1 MPPDSTVFDATGTAQ
16 ALAPLLA
23 SGGEGQV
30 FPLAG
35 KPGIVV
41 KQYHPEVLQK
51 RGTELQAKTEAM
63 IDLRERFDHPCLSWP
78 RMGVFDAKG
87 QWIGY
92 AMRRAQGLPMG
103 HMAHAVAYRKHFPTL
118 DRTHIAAYLL
128 SLLGA
133 VRTLHRSGV
142 CIGDYNFNNV
152 LCTPGSAQLTLID
165 CDSYQLEHQGR
176 TYPCPVG
183 SPDMTPL
190 EHHGQAFDKIRRT
203 EHSELFSVAIMLFKS
218 LMLGRH
224 PYDIRGGE
232 DPVSNLRAGQF
243 AYGKGNRGIP
253 AGDWY
258 NIWSHMPHRLKE
270 MFIHTFTEGAANPA
284 RRPAL
289 DDWHQAL
296 SVYLAEMHKG
306 WHEVAV
312 RPAQPK
318 SSSYRGTRS
327 QPGA

>member
-1 MPPDSTVFDATGTAQ
+1 MQPASSVFDPSGAAQ

-30 FPLAG
+30 FPLAS
-35 KPGIVV
+35 KPEILV

-51 RGTELQAKTEAM
+51 RGAALRAKAEAM
-63 IDLRERFDHPCLSWP
+63 IGMGERFSAPCLSWP
-78 RMGVFDAKG
+78 RMSVFDAKG

-92 AMRRAQGLPMG
+92 AMRRAQGRPMA
-103 HMAHAVAYRKHFPTL
+103 HMAHAVAYHKHFPGL
-118 DRTHIAAYLL
+118 DRIQIAGYML
-128 SLLGA
+128 SLLQA
-133 VRTLHRSGV
+133 VRSLHRAGV

-152 LCTPGSAQLTLID
+152 LCTPGSAEVTLID
-165 CDSYQLEHQGR
+165 CDSYQLQHGGR

-190 EHHGQAFDKIRRT
+190 EHHGKAFEQIVRN
-203 EHSELFSVAIMLFKS
+203 EHSERFSLAIMLFKC

-224 PYDIRGGE
+224 PYDICGGE

-243 AYGKGNRGIP
+243 AYGMGHRGIP
-253 AGDWY
+253 AGHWY
-258 NIWSHMPHRLKE
+258 NIWSHMSHRLKE
-270 MFIHTFTEGAANPA
+270 MFIATFTQGAKDPS
-284 RRPAL
+284 RRPSL
-289 DDWHQAL
+289 EDWGQAL
-296 SVYLAEMHKG
+296 SVYLSEMKKG
-306 WHEVAV
+306 WHDVAI

-318 SSSYRGTRS
+318 SNSYRGARS

>member
-1 MPPDSTVFDATGTAQ
+1 MQSATTVFDPSGTAQ

-35 KPGIVV
+35 MPGIVV

-51 RGTELQAKTEAM
+51 RGAELHAKTEAM
-63 IDLRERFDHPCLSWP
+63 IEMRENFANACLSWP
-78 RMGVFDAKG
+78 RMSVFDHKR
-87 QWIGY
+87 QWVGY
-92 AMRRAQGLPMG
+92 AMRRAQGWPMG
-103 HMAHAVAYRKHFPTL
+103 QMAHAVAYRKHFPRL
-118 DRTHIAAYLL
+118 DRIQIAAYML
-128 SLLGA
+128 SLLDA
-133 VRTLHRSGV
+133 VRTLHRVGV

-152 LCTPGSAQLTLID
+152 LCNPDGAQVTLID
-165 CDSYQLEHQGR
+165 CDSYQMQHQGR
-176 TYPCPVG
+176 TYLCPVG

-232 DPVSNLRAGQF
+232 DPMSNLRAGQF

-270 MFIHTFTEGAANPA
+270 MFIVTFTEGAANPA

-289 DDWHQAL
+289 DDWSQAL
-296 SVYLAEMHKG
+296 HLYLSEMNKG

-318 SSSYRGTRS
+318 SSSYRGARS
-327 QPGA
+327 LAGA

>member
-1 MPPDSTVFDATGTAQ
+1 MHSAFTVFDPTGAAQ
-16 ALAPLLA
+16 ALAPVLA
-23 SGGEGQV
+23 SGGEGQI

-35 KPGIVV
+35 RPEILV

-51 RGTELQAKTEAM
+51 RGTELRAKTQAM
-63 IDLRERFDHPCLSWP
+63 IDMRDKFDQPCLSWP
-78 RMGVFDAKG
+78 RMSVFDDKR

-92 AMRRAQGLPMG
+92 AMRRAQGRPMT
-103 HMAHAVAYRKHFPTL
+103 HMAHAKAYPKHFPTL
-118 DRTHIAAYLL
+118 DRIQIAAYML
-128 SLLGA
+128 SLLEA
-133 VRTLHRSGV
+133 VRSLHRVGI

-152 LCTPGSAQLTLID
+152 MCTPGTSQVTLID
-165 CDSYQLEHQGR
+165 CDSYQMQHGGR
-176 TYPCPVG
+176 TYLCPVG

-190 EHHGQAFDKIRRT
+190 EHHNKAFDKIVRT
-203 EHSELFSVAIMLFKS
+203 EQSELFSLAIMLFKC

-253 AGDWY
+253 AGPWF

-270 MFIHTFTEGAANPA
+270 MFIVTFTEGAKDPA
-284 RRPAL
+284 RRPGL
-289 DDWHQAL
+289 NDWSEAL
-296 SVYLAEMHKG
+296 SVYLSEMKKG

-318 SSSYRGTRS
+318 SSNYRGTRS
-327 QPGA
+327 QPSA

>member
-1 MPPDSTVFDATGTAQ
+1 MHSAPTIFDATGAAQ
-16 ALAPLLA
+16 VLAPLLA

-35 KPGIVV
+35 KPQIVV

-51 RGTELQAKTEAM
+51 RGTELRAKTEAM
-63 IDLRERFDHPCLSWP
+63 IEMRENFASACLSWP
-78 RMGVFDAKG
+78 RISVFDDKR

-92 AMRRAQGLPMG
+92 AMRRAQGRAMN

-118 DRTHIAAYLL
+118 DRIQIAAYML
-128 SLLGA
+128 SLLDA
-133 VRTLHRSGV
+133 VRALHRAGV
-142 CIGDYNFNNV
+142 YIGDYNFNNV
-152 LCTPGSAQLTLID
+152 LCTPGSAQVTLID
-165 CDSYQLEHQGR
+165 CDSYQMQHKGR
-176 TYPCPVG
+176 TYLCPVG

-190 EHHGQAFDKIRRT
+190 EHHGQAFDKVRRT
-203 EHSELFSVAIMLFKS
+203 EHSELFSVAIMLFKC

-224 PYDIRGGE
+224 PYDIQGGE

-253 AGDWY
+253 VGDWY

-270 MFIHTFTEGAANPA
+270 MFILTFTEGAKNPD

-296 SVYLAEMHKG
+296 SVYLSEMKKG

-312 RPAQPK
+312 RPTQPK
-318 SSSYRGTRS
+318 SSNYRGARS
-327 QPGA
+327 QTSA